1 MLYSRHKHH
10 TKNLN
15 LSRVSMFILK
25 VSSSLL
31 SSTKTSLL
39 TIFLQI
45 TTNKKH
51 LNDDVVV

>member
-25 VSSSLL
+25 VSSLL

-45 TTNKKH
+45 TTNIKH